1 MRRMQTTV
9 ITGQFENALTNEHVQ
24 LNDKV
29 PNLAFFRNKIE
40 QDEDIADKLDCVDFL
55 RHFWGGRSCIVA
67 QFIFIFFLKYWLEM
81 ASFNL
86 LDCC

>member
-55 RHFWGGRSCIVA
+55 RHFWGGQVLHCSPIHLHLLLKILVRNG
-67 QFIFIFFLKYWLEM
+67 IFQPP
-81 ASFNL
+81 
-86 LDCC
+86 